1 MFRAL
6 TPIQTCR
13 TLCLPLRQVRWAG
26 HSKWANIKHDKAKND
41 AKKSKEA
48 YHLSHR
54 IESAVRQGGKEN
66 NPTLDMF
73 VEKAKKLNVSKAVIE
88 KAIKRGAGEMVSD
101 GPALSDV
108 VYELMGPGGVAFVVQ
123 ASTDNKSRTV
133 SQVRNALAEFSATA
147 SPCMYMFEK
156 KGEVVF
162 LPKADAN
169 ESFDDVFEVALDIG
183 AEDVE
188 EVEIDNIKMPLV
200 YRLLCDQTEINNI
213 VKELG
218 SRGYQIQN
226 SSIRYIA
233 NSDSRVPYP
242 ENNKGFDKAIDAL
255 DDVRDVVDYYTNIE
269 DEHLHRLD
277 S

>member
-1 MFRAL
+1 MFKFVPRQSL
-6 TPIQTCR
+6 RFTPVH
-13 TLCLPLRQVRWAG
+13 QVRWAG

-54 IESAVRQGGKEN
+54 IESAVRQGGKDS
-66 NPTLDMF
+66 NPALELLID
-73 VEKAKKLNVSKAVIE
+73 KAKKLNVSKTVVE
-88 KAIKRGAGEMVSD
+88 KAIKRGAGEMIIE

-108 VYELMGPGGVAFVVQ
+108 VYELMGPGGVAFIVQ

-133 SQVRNALAEFSATA
+133 SQVRAALAQFSASA
-147 SPCMYMFEK
+147 SPCLYMFDK
-156 KGEVVF
+156 TGEIVF
-162 LPKADAN
+162 LPKPDAN
-169 ESFDDVFEVALDIG
+169 ESFDDVLEVALDIG

-188 EVEIDNIKMPLV
+188 EVEIDNIKTPLV
-200 YRLLCDQTEINNI
+200 YRLLCDQSDVNNI

-218 SRGYQIQN
+218 SRGYSIQN
-226 SSIRYIA
+226 SSVRYIA

-242 ENNKGFDKAIDAL
+242 EESKGFIKAIDAL
-255 DDVRDVVDYYTNIE
+255 DEVRDVVDYYTNIE